1 VLAIQLNAEGKFRYI
16 MIVYPIATD
25 AHSPGLFAAM
35 AEHFFQPV
43 AKHHQFFGIVHA
55 VDSFPE

>member
-1 VLAIQLNAEGKFRYI
+1 
-16 MIVYPIATD
+16 MIVYSIATD
-25 AHSPGLFAAM
+25 AHSSGLFAAM